1 MKCDINALKGCV
13 EKEENKVLQKMMGFV
28 WILLRRMTAQDAAR
42 FALLLALIPSLFVA
56 CSDSEV
62 AGGSSDDAGIYAV
75 KDLNVAGLTQKGP
88 FAKGSAV
95 TVQGI
100 DCQTMELTDEKFTG
114 SVKSDKGDFGVE
126 DVNLSATCALF
137 EVTGYY
143 FNELTGKKSSEKMT
157 LHALTDLK
165 DRKNVNINLLT
176 QLEYERVMNLVTKK
190 DKSFADAKKQA
201 EKEVLAAFN
210 VKAKDGEFAQ
220 FEDLNILEKGDDN
233 AALLA
238 VSVLMQSDLKV
249 AKLTERVNDVAAD
262 IAKDGSWDDDK
273 TKTEIAEWA
282 ATADKNGELAN
293 VGKNIEKWGGSDEAS
308 AFETV
313 VEKFADSNKGTSS
326 SSVTS
331 AGSVTLSSS
340 SSKNVLSSSSSV
352 IASETKQSSSA
363 KSPSSGKS
371 ESTEGT
377 MTDARDGKKYK
388 TVKIGNQVWMAE
400 NLNYETKNSYCYN
413 DSTTYCEKY
422 GRLYTWA
429 TAVGKSESECGYRII
444 CSLPSGNIQGVCPD
458 GWHLPDTS
466 EWRSLISAVGG
477 SSVAGKILKS
487 QLGWKADTDKGSGN
501 GTDDFGFSALSAG
514 VGYYEGYYNFEGIS
528 AFFWSSTENDSND
541 TYGVRLDYVGNGAT
555 LYYYGKDGRFSVRCL
570 KDGSET
576 VPASSSSSVI
586 PASSGNLPSSSS
598 STEGRGNSSIA
609 KDSYFN
615 PNIDYGKMTDSRD
628 GQVYK
633 TLKIGNQVW
642 MAENLNYDYRGSK
655 SCYESGGVSDCSFG
669 RYYSWAMAV
678 DSATLRT
685 TINMKCGYERY
696 CGLTET
702 IRGVCPEGWH
712 LPDTAEFRMLFDYV
726 VKTTGDSSSAS
737 LKTVGEWAPYVPVD
751 GDDYDPHMTEAT
763 NVIGFSIRPS
773 GRYYCEEYG
782 LDEETHDELRC
793 KFESINEM
801 AKFWTSGDRSGFYA
815 YVFATYNDYD
825 FMRLVGAETKSNY
838 HPVRCVKD

>member
-1 MKCDINALKGCV
+1 MKN
-13 EKEENKVLQKMMGFV
+13 NKVGFLGNGLAFISALV
-28 WILLRRMTAQDAAR
+28 FMSIL
-42 FALLLALIPSLFVA
+42 SA

-95 TVQGI
+95 TVQGV
-100 DCQTMELTDEKFTG
+100 DCQTMELTGEKFTG

-238 VSVLMQSDLKV
+238 VSVMVQADLKV
-249 AKLTERVNDVAAD
+249 AKFTERVNDVAAD

-293 VGKNIEKWGGSDEAS
+293 VGKNIEKWGGSGEVS

-313 VEKFADSNKGTSS
+313 VENFADSKKGTSS

-340 SSKNVLSSSSSV
+340 SSSKNVLSSSSSSV
-352 IASETKQSSSA
+352 IASEAKQSSSE
-363 KSPSSGKS
+363 KSSSSENS

-377 MTDARDGKKYK
+377 MTDARDGQIYK
-388 TVKIGNQVWMAE
+388 IVTINSVTWMAQ
-400 NLNYETKNSYCYN
+400 NLNYKSENSFCYN
-413 DSTTYCEKY
+413 DSSKYCDKY

-429 TAVGKSESECGYRII
+429 AAIDSAATWSESGKGCG
-444 CSLPSGNIQGVCPD
+444 
-458 GWHLPDTS
+458 
-466 EWRSLISAVGG
+466 
-477 SSVAGKILKS
+477 
-487 QLGWKADTDKGSGN
+487 
-501 GTDDFGFSALSAG
+501 
-514 VGYYEGYYNFEGIS
+514 
-528 AFFWSSTENDSND
+528 WS
-541 TYGVRLDYVGNGAT
+541 
-555 LYYYGKDGRFSVRCL
+555 
-570 KDGSET
+570 
-576 VPASSSSSVI
+576 
-586 PASSGNLPSSSS
+586 
-598 STEGRGNSSIA
+598 
-609 KDSYFN
+609 
-615 PNIDYGKMTDSRD
+615 
-628 GQVYK
+628 
-633 TLKIGNQVW
+633 
-642 MAENLNYDYRGSK
+642 
-655 SCYESGGVSDCSFG
+655 
-669 RYYSWAMAV
+669 V
-678 DSATLRT
+678 DS
-685 TINMKCGYERY
+685 CGVKDPA
-696 CGLTET
+696 
-702 IRGVCPEGWH
+702 RGVCPLGWH
-712 LPDTAEFRMLFDYV
+712 IPT
-726 VKTTGDSSSAS
+726 K
-737 LKTVGEWAPYVPVD
+737 
-751 GDDYDPHMTEAT
+751 
-763 NVIGFSIRPS
+763 
-773 GRYYCEEYG
+773 EEC
-782 LDEETHDELRC
+782 L
-793 KFESINEM
+793 SP
-801 AKFWTSGDRSGFYA
+801 
-815 YVFATYNDYD
+815 VFAILPAN
-825 FMRLVGAETKSNY
+825 FSHQFLFQEVPGKRLRL
-838 HPVRCVKD
+838 H